1 MLSRGQTIQIF
12 RSLLRRRDYRVTPN
26 ERLVL
31 VTTPSHRQAYQ
42 VVLAH
47 VEKQLFA
54 GQLHK
59 GDQLPPERDLALTL
73 GVSRSAVREALRV
86 LQAQG
91 LVASHPGP
99 GRGTRLSDSQGEA
112 LGRLFRLHL
121 ALASTSISDLTE
133 TRIALERA
141 TATLAARNA
150 NPARLRAIE
159 RRLLAMESTLDLDAF
174 NELDTEFHVE
184 IARAANNPFI
194 GNLTA
199 AIRQALRAPIRAAS
213 LAMDDWQE
221 LRSDLVTQHRQIY
234 ETICSGDPERAA
246 TVMEAHI
253 RTAYASL
260 KLDD

>member
-1 MLSRGQTIQIF
+1 
-12 RSLLRRRDYRVTPN
+12 
-26 ERLVL
+26 
-31 VTTPSHRQAYQ
+31 

-47 VEKQLFA
+47 VEKQLLA
-54 GQLHK
+54 GQLHN

-99 GRGTRLSDSQGEA
+99 GRGTRLSDFQGEA

-141 TATLAARNA
+141 TASLAARNA
-150 NPARLRAIE
+150 TPVRLRAVE
-159 RRLLAMESTLDLDAF
+159 RRMLAMESTFDLDAF

-199 AIRQALRAPIRAAS
+199 AIRQALRGPIRAAS
-213 LAMDDWQE
+213 LAMVDWQE
-221 LRSDLVTQHRQIY
+221 LRSDLVIQHRQIY
-234 ETICSGDPERAA
+234 ETIHSGDAARAA

-253 RTAYASL
+253 RTAYAVL
-260 KLDD
+260 KLED

>member
-1 MLSRGQTIQIF
+1 
-12 RSLLRRRDYRVTPN
+12 
-26 ERLVL
+26 
-31 VTTPSHRQAYQ
+31 
-42 VVLAH
+42 VLAH
-47 VEKQLFA
+47 VEEQLLS
-54 GQLHK
+54 GRLHT
-59 GDQLPPERDLALTL
+59 GDQLPPERDLAASL

-91 LVASHPGP
+91 LVASQPGP

-141 TATLAARNA
+141 TASLAARNA
-150 NPARLRAIE
+150 KPARLRAIE
-159 RRLLAMESTLDLDAF
+159 RRLRAMESTYDLDAF

-184 IARAANNPFI
+184 IARAADNKFI

-221 LRSDLVTQHRQIY
+221 LRSDLVDQHRQIY
-234 ETICSGDPERAA
+234 ESIRAGDSERAA
-246 TVMEAHI
+246 TVMETHI
-253 RTAYASL
+253 RTAYAVL
-260 KLDD
+260 KLHD

>member
-1 MLSRGQTIQIF
+1 MS
-12 RSLLRRRDYRVTPN
+12 
-26 ERLVL
+26 
-31 VTTPSHRQAYQ
+31 PSHRQAHQ

-47 VEKQLFA
+47 IEKQLLA
-54 GQLHK
+54 GELHN
-59 GDQLPPERDLALTL
+59 GDQLPPERDLAATL

-91 LVASHPGP
+91 LVASQPGP

-141 TATLAARNA
+141 TAALAAHNA
-150 NPARLRAIE
+150 KPARLRAIE
-159 RRLLAMESTLDLDAF
+159 RRLQAMEDTFDLDAF

-184 IARAANNPFI
+184 IARAADNRFI

-213 LAMDDWQE
+213 LALDDWQE
-221 LRSDLVTQHRQIY
+221 LRSDLVAQHRQVY
-234 ETICSGDPERAA
+234 ETIRSGDAERAA
-246 TVMEAHI
+246 SVMEAHI
-253 RTAYASL
+253 RTAYAVL
-260 KLDD
+260 NLHD

>member
-1 MLSRGQTIQIF
+1 VI
-12 RSLLRRRDYRVTPN
+12 VTSSS
-26 ERLVL
+26 
-31 VTTPSHRQAYQ
+31 SHRQAHQ

-47 VEKQLFA
+47 VEQQLLA

-99 GRGTRLSDSQGEA
+99 GRGTRLSDFQGEA

-150 NPARLRAIE
+150 SPVRLRAVE
-159 RRLLAMESTLDLDAF
+159 RRMLAMESTIDLDAF
-174 NELDTEFHVE
+174 NVLDTEFHVE

-199 AIRQALRAPIRAAS
+199 AIRQALRAPIRSAS
-213 LAMDDWQE
+213 LAMEDWQE
-221 LRSDLVTQHRQIY
+221 VRSDLVTQHRQIY
-234 ETICSGDPERAA
+234 ETIRSGDPARAA
-246 TVMEAHI
+246 TLMEAHI
-253 RTAYASL
+253 RTAYAVL
-260 KLDD
+260 RLEG

>member
-1 MLSRGQTIQIF
+1 VS
-12 RSLLRRRDYRVTPN
+12 
-26 ERLVL
+26 
-31 VTTPSHRQAYQ
+31 PSHRQAHQ

-47 VEKQLFA
+47 IEKQLLA
-54 GQLHK
+54 GELHN
-59 GDQLPPERDLALTL
+59 GDQLPPERDLAVTL

-91 LVASHPGP
+91 LVASQPGP

-141 TATLAARNA
+141 TAALAAHNA
-150 NPARLRAIE
+150 KPARLRAIE
-159 RRLLAMESTLDLDAF
+159 RRLQAMEDTFDLDAF

-184 IARAANNPFI
+184 IARAADNKFI

-221 LRSDLVTQHRQIY
+221 LRSDLVAQHRQVF
-234 ETICSGDPERAA
+234 ETIRSGDAERAA
-246 TVMEAHI
+246 SVMEAHI
-253 RTAYASL
+253 RTAYAVL
-260 KLDD
+260 NLHD

>member
-1 MLSRGQTIQIF
+1 MTGS
-12 RSLLRRRDYRVTPN
+12 
-26 ERLVL
+26 
-31 VTTPSHRQAYQ
+31 SHRQAHQ

-47 VEKQLFA
+47 VEKQLLT

-59 GDQLPPERDLALTL
+59 GDQLPPERELALTL
-73 GVSRSAVREALRV
+73 GVSRSAVREAIRV

-91 LVASHPGP
+91 LVASRPGP
-99 GRGTRLSDSQGEA
+99 GRGTRLSDFQGEA
-112 LGRLFRLHL
+112 LGRLFSLHL

-141 TATLAARNA
+141 TASLAARNA
-150 NPARLRAIE
+150 KPARLRAVE

-184 IARAANNPFI
+184 IARAGNNPLI
-194 GNLTA
+194 ANLTA
-199 AIRQALRAPIRAAS
+199 AIRQALRDPIRAAS
-213 LAMDDWQE
+213 LAMGDW
-221 LRSDLVTQHRQIY
+221 LDFRADLVTQHRQIY
-234 ETICSGDPERAA
+234 ETIRSGDQAHAA

-253 RTAYASL
+253 RTAYSVL

>member
-1 MLSRGQTIQIF
+1 
-12 RSLLRRRDYRVTPN
+12 VTN
-26 ERLVL
+26 
-31 VTTPSHRQAYQ
+31 PSHRQAHQ

-47 VEKQLFA
+47 VEKQLLT
-54 GQLHK
+54 GELHN
-59 GDQLPPERDLALTL
+59 GDQLPPERELALTL
-73 GVSRSAVREALRV
+73 GVSRSAVREAIRV

-91 LVASHPGP
+91 LVASRPGP
-99 GRGTRLSDSQGEA
+99 GRGTRLSDFQGEA
-112 LGRLFRLHL
+112 LGRLFSLHL

-150 NPARLRAIE
+150 KPARLRAVE
-159 RRLLAMESTLDLDAF
+159 RRLLAMESTLDLDTF
-174 NELDTEFHVE
+174 NQLDAEFHVE
-184 IARAANNPFI
+184 IARAGNNPFI

-199 AIRQALRAPIRAAS
+199 AIRQALRDPIRAAS

-221 LRSDLVTQHRQIY
+221 LRSDLVIQHRQIY
-234 ETICSGDPERAA
+234 ETIRSGDYEHAA

-253 RTAYASL
+253 RTAYAVL

>member
-1 MLSRGQTIQIF
+1 MIS
-12 RSLLRRRDYRVTPN
+12 
-26 ERLVL
+26 
-31 VTTPSHRQAYQ
+31 PSHRQAHQ

-47 VEKQLFA
+47 VEKQLLA
-54 GQLHK
+54 GQLHN

-91 LVASHPGP
+91 LVASHPGR
-99 GRGTRLSDSQGEA
+99 GRGTRLSDFQGEA

-141 TATLAARNA
+141 TASLAARNA
-150 NPARLRAIE
+150 TPDRLRAVELRI
-159 RRLLAMESTLDLDAF
+159 LAMESTLDLDEF

-184 IARAANNPFI
+184 IAQAANNTFI

-221 LRSDLVTQHRQIY
+221 LRSDLVIQHRQIY
-234 ETICSGDPERAA
+234 ETIRSGDAARAG
-246 TVMEAHI
+246 TIMEAHI
-253 RTAYASL
+253 RTAYEVL
-260 KLDD
+260 KLED

>member
-1 MLSRGQTIQIF
+1 MS
-12 RSLLRRRDYRVTPN
+12 
-26 ERLVL
+26 
-31 VTTPSHRQAYQ
+31 PSHRQAHQ

-47 VEKQLFA
+47 IEKQLLA
-54 GQLHK
+54 GELHN
-59 GDQLPPERDLALTL
+59 GDQLPPERDLAATL

-91 LVASHPGP
+91 LVASQPGP

-141 TATLAARNA
+141 TAALAAHNA
-150 NPARLRAIE
+150 KPARLRAIE
-159 RRLLAMESTLDLDAF
+159 RRLQAMEDTFDLDAF

-184 IARAANNPFI
+184 IARAADNRFI

-213 LAMDDWQE
+213 LALDDWQE
-221 LRSDLVTQHRQIY
+221 LRSDLVAQHRQVF
-234 ETICSGDPERAA
+234 ETIRSGDAERAA
-246 TVMEAHI
+246 SVMEAHI
-253 RTAYASL
+253 RTAYAVL
-260 KLDD
+260 NLHD

>member
-1 MLSRGQTIQIF
+1 VS
-12 RSLLRRRDYRVTPN
+12 
-26 ERLVL
+26 
-31 VTTPSHRQAYQ
+31 PSHRQAHQ

-47 VEKQLFA
+47 IEKQLLA
-54 GQLHK
+54 GELHN
-59 GDQLPPERDLALTL
+59 GDQLPPERDLAATL

-91 LVASHPGP
+91 LVASQPGP

-141 TATLAARNA
+141 TAALAAHNA
-150 NPARLRAIE
+150 KPARLRAIE
-159 RRLLAMESTLDLDAF
+159 RRLQAMEDTFDLDAF

-184 IARAANNPFI
+184 IARAADNKFI

-221 LRSDLVTQHRQIY
+221 LRSDLVAQHRQVF
-234 ETICSGDPERAA
+234 ETIRSGDAERAA
-246 TVMEAHI
+246 SVMEAHI
-253 RTAYASL
+253 RTAYAVL
-260 KLDD
+260 NLHD